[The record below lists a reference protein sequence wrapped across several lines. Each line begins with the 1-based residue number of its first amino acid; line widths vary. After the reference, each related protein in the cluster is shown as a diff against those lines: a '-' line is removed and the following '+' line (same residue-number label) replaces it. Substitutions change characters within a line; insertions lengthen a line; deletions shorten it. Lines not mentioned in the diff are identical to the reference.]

1 VTFIVPKGA
10 TPTSDRLAFTAHIG
24 AYQGQMKTSD
34 WLLLL
39 GALALG
45 LLVAVVDLSPGWD
58 DTGVSAAA
66 VFAAA
71 AVFGATR
78 PSRAWLW
85 ALAVGLWIP
94 VLGIVVRGNAEALIA
109 LVPAGLGAVAGAA
122 ARKLLARSDGT
133 A

>member
-1 VTFIVPKGA
+1 MAARSAQAASGTPVGGA
-10 TPTSDRLAFTAHIG
+10 ALCDHA
-24 AYQGQMKTSD
+24 QMKTSD

-45 LLVAVVDLSPGWD
+45 LVVALVDLSPGWD

-66 VFAAA
+66 VFVVA
-71 AVFGATR
+71 AVFGAAR

-94 VLGIVVRGNAEALIA
+94 VLGIVVRGNAAALIA
-109 LVPAGLGAVAGAA
+109 LVPALLGALAGAA
-122 ARKLLARSDGT
+122 ARRLLAGPGG
-133 A
+133 AV

>member
-1 VTFIVPKGA
+1 MRSF
-10 TPTSDRLAFTAHIG
+10 
-24 AYQGQMKTSD
+24 D

-45 LLVAVVDLSPGWD
+45 LVFALVDSSPGWD

-66 VFAAA
+66 VLLTA

-78 PSRAWLW
+78 PARPWLW

-94 VLGIVVRGNAEALIA
+94 AMGLTLHHHPAALIA
-109 LVPAGLGAVAGAA
+109 LVPAAIGAYAGAGARRLLTGPGGA
-122 ARKLLARSDGT
+122 A
-133 A
+133 

>member
-1 VTFIVPKGA
+1 
-10 TPTSDRLAFTAHIG
+10 
-24 AYQGQMKTSD
+24 MKTSD

-39 GALALG
+39 GALSLG
-45 LLVAVVDLSPGWD
+45 LAIALVDLSPGWD

-71 AVFGATR
+71 AGFGATR

-94 VLGIVVRGNAEALIA
+94 VLGIVVHGNVGALIA
-109 LVPAGLGAVAGAA
+109 LIPAFLGALAGAA
-122 ARKLLARSDGT
+122 ARRLLAGPDGT